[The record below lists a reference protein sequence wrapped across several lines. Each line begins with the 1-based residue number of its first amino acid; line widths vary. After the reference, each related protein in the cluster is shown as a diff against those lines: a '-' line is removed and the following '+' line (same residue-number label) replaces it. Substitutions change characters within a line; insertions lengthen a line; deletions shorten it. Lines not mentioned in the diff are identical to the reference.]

1 MHVLVVDDSAMTRMV
16 AKNCLKSLDITEISE
31 AEDGVKALAA
41 LNSGTI
47 DIVFS
52 DWNMPNMSGIELL
65 REVRKQWPSM
75 PFVMITTEGSKDK
88 VMEAIQNGV
97 SDYLSKP
104 FTPEALSEKLKKW
117 VAVPA

>member
-16 AKNCLKSLDITEISE
+16 AKNSLKNLGITEISE
-31 AEDGVKALAA
+31 AEDGAKALQVLEAGA
-41 LNSGTI
+41 I

-65 REVRKQWPSM
+65 REVRQRWPAM
-75 PFVMITTEGSKDK
+75 PFIMITTEGSKDK

-104 FTPEALSEKLKKW
+104 FTPEALNEKLKKW
-117 VAVPA
+117 VAAPA